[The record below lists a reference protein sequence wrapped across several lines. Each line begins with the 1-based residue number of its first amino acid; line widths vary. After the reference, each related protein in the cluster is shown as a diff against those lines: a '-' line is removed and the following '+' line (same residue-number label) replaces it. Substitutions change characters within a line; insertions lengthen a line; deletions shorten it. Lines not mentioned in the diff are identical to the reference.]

1 MPKAKTI
8 DRLELTKRSSAYLRN
23 RDKNKEP
30 QPPIISDIP
39 PDIDIHT
46 LGDVCPMC
54 GKSALIHE
62 SGCVKCLACSWSK
75 CG

>member
-1 MPKAKTI
+1 MTKAKTI
-8 DRLELTKRSSAYLRN
+8 DRLELTRKKFSWLKDM
-23 RDKNKEP
+23 DKVPAANGVDELPPEP
-30 QPPIISDIP
+30 EAKGDI
-39 PDIDIHT
+39 
-46 LGDVCPMC
+46 CPMC